1 MDILAIES
9 AIIDRL
15 APLRTADI
23 WVRALPDQA
32 KDLGIPTIK
41 GIVTVYWDK
50 TKFDNPEST
59 GAIVQWA
66 NLQFVIEFRL
76 RSLREPS
83 GAYPAIRYICNRLIG
98 FEPPRSKKIFFA
110 DHEFMGEKE
119 KFWVHQLR
127 LVVPTQIF
135 EVADDSD
142 LVLLKQITLDDGYGG
157 VIVNEGS
164 LLLP

>member
-1 MDILAIES
+1 MDIIAIEA

-15 APLRTADI
+15 APLRTAGV
-23 WVRALPDQA
+23 WVRGLPDQA
-32 KDLGIPTIK
+32 KDLGIPNIK

-50 TKFDNPEST
+50 TKFDDPDST
-59 GAIVQWA
+59 GSIVQWA

-76 RSLREPS
+76 RSLREVT

-98 FEPPRSKKIFFA
+98 FQPPRSRKISFV

-127 LVVPTQIF
+127 LTVPTQIF
-135 EVADDSD
+135 EISDDAG
-142 LVLLKQITLDDGYGG
+142 LILLKQITLEDGYGG
-157 VIVNEGS
+157 VVVNQAS
-164 LLLP
+164 FFLN